1 MKILWAPWRI
11 EYIRSPKYEG
21 CIFCD
26 FPKENRD
33 KERLILYRGK
43 HAFIIMNNYPYNP
56 GHVMVAPYRHVKSI
70 EDLTDEEMLEIMKLA
85 ALVMKAIRKVMKPD
99 GFNLGFNIGKV
110 AGAGIDGHVH
120 LHIVPRWN
128 GDTNFMPVIADTK
141 VIPES
146 LEQAYDEIKQA
157 IEEIENAEREGA
169 REV

>member
-146 LEQAYDEIKQA
+146 LKQAYDEIKQA

-169 REV
+169 